1 MKINLIFGKEK
12 NVYVYVFVNIKNV
25 VLLFLK
31 LILILFYRC
40 DMGDNLSGCGWI
52 IWYYIKNV

>member
-12 NVYVYVFVNIKNV
+12 NVYVFVNIKNV

-31 LILILFYRC
+31 LILILFCRC

-52 IWYYIKNV
+52 I

>member
-12 NVYVYVFVNIKNV
+12 NVFVNIKNV

-40 DMGDNLSGCGWI
+40 DMGDNLSGRGWI
-52 IWYYIKNV
+52 I

>member
-1 MKINLIFGKEK
+1 MKIILIFGKEK
-12 NVYVYVFVNIKNV
+12 NVYVFVNIKNV

-40 DMGDNLSGCGWI
+40 DMGDNLSGRGWI
-52 IWYYIKNV
+52 I

>member
-12 NVYVYVFVNIKNV
+12 NVHVFVNNKNA

-31 LILILFYRC
+31 STLILFYRC
-40 DMGDNLSGCGWI
+40 DMGDNSSGRGWI
-52 IWYYIKNV
+52 T

>member
-1 MKINLIFGKEK
+1 MKINLIFGKAK
-12 NVYVYVFVNIKNV
+12 NVYVFVNIKNV

-40 DMGDNLSGCGWI
+40 DMGDNLSGRGWI
-52 IWYYIKNV
+52 I

>member
-12 NVYVYVFVNIKNV
+12 NVFVNTKNA

-31 LILILFYRC
+31 STLILFYRC
-40 DMGDNLSGCGWI
+40 DMGDNSSGRGWI
-52 IWYYIKNV
+52 T